1 MHTAAARQSRA
12 RDEKMKEMK
21 SKYERQLTEMKRDLK
36 QLQMAK
42 KEHAKAI
49 KKNVSFIISNQHIF

>member
-1 MHTAAARQSRA
+1 
-12 RDEKMKEMK
+12 MKEMK